1 MELEKKYLEKPWLR
15 TYELGCIPETL
26 QPYPDKPYTE
36 HHLYKTVDKYP
47 NELALVQLD
56 YEMTWKELRDKV
68 DRLATALYDMGV
80 RKGDV
85 VASCNTTSI
94 QFAICEFGIPRIGA
108 IHCVLNPIDSLDGI
122 IDKLERTNCETII
135 CMHTNVKNRD
145 IIDKIK
151 EAKKKT
157 KLRTIIVSKLED
169 FSQSPPSHETEDGI
183 IWLTDLLEKHPP
195 NPPKVEIDVK
205 KDCAQVFFTG
215 GTTGRPKGVML
226 SYYNLVAH
234 DHKFLGTIMPQ
245 SILSKDDGL
254 LHGFLRCSMML
265 PISHLY
271 GHEMFRMFI
280 SRGWTQLLQSDP
292 RDTKEAVRLVK
303 KYHPLLFMGA
313 PTQYYRLLKE
323 QPEAMKGFGTIFGS
337 GSTALPPATQKE
349 IEERA
354 TSIIMQGYGTSE
366 LSGEGVLPTM
376 AVLFAPFLGGRET
389 AGKAFHILDR
399 ILKTPG
405 VIPLLRIGM
414 GLIGRDNIAIIG
426 TRLLSLLSK
435 DILTTP
441 VGREKQLTGTVGV
454 PTIDTTVK
462 VIDEDT
468 GEVIPI
474 PKLVKEGLSGE
485 LCEGGPTAMLGYWPN
500 VGDGLDEDGMI
511 HTGDIIKM
519 DEWGQIYIQDRT
531 KDMINISGYKVY
543 SIELE
548 DLLYAYPG
556 VNEAAVI
563 GVPDPE
569 RPGQERVKAFVVPR
583 PEYIKKIKEEDIIQ
597 YLREKV
603 PPYAVPKF
611 VEIRDEELPKT
622 PTEKIFKR
630 KLREE
635 EIEKMKKKG
644 LLK

>member
-1 MELEKKYLEKPWLR
+1 MSNNFRYNEKPWLR
-15 TYELGCIPETL
+15 TYELGCIPETFE
-26 QPYPDKPYTE
+26 PYPEIPYTE
-36 HHLYKTVDKYP
+36 NHLYKTVEKYP

-68 DRLATALYDMGV
+68 DRLATALYDKGV

-85 VASCNTTSI
+85 VATCNTTSI
-94 QFAICEFGIPRIGA
+94 QFAICEFAIPRIGA

-122 IDKLERTNCETII
+122 IDKLERTNCQTII
-135 CMHTNVKNRD
+135 CMHTNVKDRD

-157 KLRTIIVSKLED
+157 GLKTIIVSKLED
-169 FSQSPPSHETEDGI
+169 FSQNPPIHEEEEGV
-183 IWLTDLLEKHPP
+183 IWLIDLLEKYHP

-226 SYYNLVAH
+226 SHYNLVAH
-234 DHKFLGTIMPQ
+234 DIKFLGTVMPPF
-245 SILSKDDGL
+245 ILSKDNGL
-254 LHGFLRCSMML
+254 LHGFTRVSMML

-280 SRGWTQLLQSDP
+280 SRGFAQLLQSDP
-292 RDTKEAVRLVK
+292 RDTKETVRLIK
-303 KYHPLLFMGA
+303 KYHPLMVMGA

-323 QPEAMKGFGTIFGS
+323 QSEDMRGFGAIFGS
-337 GSTALPPATQKE
+337 GSTALPPATQEE
-349 IEERA
+349 IEEKA
-354 TSIIMQGYGTSE
+354 TSIVMQGYGTSE
-366 LSGEGVLPTM
+366 LSGEGVLPTA
-376 AVLFAPFLGGRET
+376 AVIFAPFLGGRET
-389 AGKAFHILDR
+389 SGKVFHLLEKIL
-399 ILKTPG
+399 T
-405 VIPLLRIGM
+405 IPVVMSLLRMGM
-414 GLIGRDNIAIIG
+414 VLIGRDNIAIIG

-435 DILTTP
+435 YILTTP
-441 VGREKQLTGTVGV
+441 AGREKEFTGTIGV
-454 PTIDTTVK
+454 PTVDTTVK

-474 PKLVKEGLSGE
+474 SKLVMERLRGE
-485 LCEGGPTAMLGYWPN
+485 LCEGGPSAMLGYWPN

-511 HTGDIIKM
+511 HTGDVIKM
-519 DEWGQIYIQDRT
+519 DEWGQVYVQDRT

-543 SIELE
+543 SIEL
-548 DLLYAYPG
+548 DDMLYAYPG
-556 VNEAAVI
+556 VSEAAVI

-569 RPGQERVKAFVVPR
+569 RPGQERVKAFVVPKMDYR
-583 PEYIKKIKEEDIIQ
+583 GKIKEEDIIR
-597 YLREKV
+597 YFKEKV
-603 PPYAVPKF
+603 PPYAVPKS
-611 VEIRDEELPKT
+611 VEIREEELPKT

-635 EIEKMKKKG
+635 EIEKMKKRG